1 MATMSVA
8 TTPLT
13 SAGLENLMTTLLERF
28 ETACLEQQEAG
39 NGNKMRVPMQAEI
52 RSLDF
57 WRSIVA
63 ECLASFFLVFIV
75 CGSFIPWSGHT
86 PPAISIA
93 LASGFAVAALTLSF
107 AQISGAHLNPV
118 MSLALLVTRK
128 ISPMK
133 ALLYV
138 TSQGGGAIAG
148 AALLYGVTSPG
159 HQGYLGATIVST
171 GLTDWQALGIELCL
185 TFVITL
191 VYLTT
196 MDDHRRGLSA
206 SIGPGPITLG
216 LTYTACSFVALPSTG
231 ASFNPMRS
239 LGPAFVM
246 NKWDAHWVYWLGP
259 IVGGCLAAILY
270 EFIFNPYR
278 NSQRRKGSIP
288 DGDASSIHSDE
299 DNYDDVKSTVA
310 NYQSARSQHYD
321 QYRPAI
327 SPGGPSNPISPSGA
341 GVGGAVG
348 NNWRNQQRMERAESV
363 YGGTKSLYHCGKS
376 PGPPSRSSNLNRS
389 QSVYAKPPAAPAVQ
403 PPNVYASRGAQ
414 LQSAQSTYLAAR
426 NVDLIRT
433 ESIYATRQPPAPM
446 ASGNSSRAESVYGSR
461 HPRHMADMTDVD
473 RPVRDNSLLTSS
485 VAREPVYATRAPS
498 HDRSKPESYQLEP
511 IYQTRREVVPSVA
524 AVEPAQRGESL
535 YDRKV
540 PTYRPEATVAAYNR
554 RPNPEQMETSATSA
568 GGAPIS
574 PSDTSK
580 DSAYGSVHG
589 TSIQSPAEWAGHGQ
603 ENNQSNYN
611 QQQQQQQQQHVQHLQ
626 HASAFSP
633 HLPNQPPQ
641 GSYQIQQQQ
650 QQAGHHHHYA
660 QKFRAD
666 LMSPNSQQHSPGSFH
681 SPVQY

>member
-1 MATMSVA
+1 MTSVA

-28 ETACLEQQEAG
+28 ETARLEEEAG

-63 ECLASFFLVFIV
+63 ECLASFFLVFII

-93 LASGFAVAALTLSF
+93 LASGFSVAALTLSF

-171 GLTDWQALGIELCL
+171 GLSDWQALGIELCL

-206 SIGPGPITLG
+206 SIGPGPLTLG

-327 SPGGPSNPISPSGA
+327 SPGGPSNPISPSG
-341 GVGGAVG
+341 GGGGGAVG

-389 QSVYAKPPAAPAVQ
+389 QSVYAKPPAGPAVQ

-433 ESIYATRQPPAPM
+433 ESIYATRQPPQQPPP

-485 VAREPVYATRAPS
+485 IAREPVYATRTQS
-498 HDRSKPESYQLEP
+498 SGHDRSKPESYQLEP

-524 AVEPAQRGESL
+524 TVEPAQRGESL

-554 RPNPEQMETSATSA
+554 RPNQEQMETSGTST
-568 GGAPIS
+568 GAPIS

-589 TSIQSPAEWAGHGQ
+589 NSIQSPSEWPAQ

-611 QQQQQQQQQHVQHLQ
+611 QQQQQQHVPHLQ

-633 HLPNQPPQ
+633 HLPNPPNQ
-641 GSYQIQQQQ
+641 GPYQMQQ

-666 LMSPNSQQHSPGSFH
+666 LISPSGQQQHSPGSFH

>member
-1 MATMSVA
+1 
-8 TTPLT
+8 
-13 SAGLENLMTTLLERF
+13 
-28 ETACLEQQEAG
+28 
-39 NGNKMRVPMQAEI
+39 
-52 RSLDF
+52 
-57 WRSIVA
+57 
-63 ECLASFFLVFIV
+63 
-75 CGSFIPWSGHT
+75 
-86 PPAISIA
+86 
-93 LASGFAVAALTLSF
+93 
-107 AQISGAHLNPV
+107 
-118 MSLALLVTRK
+118 
-128 ISPMK
+128 
-133 ALLYV
+133 
-138 TSQGGGAIAG
+138 
-148 AALLYGVTSPG
+148 
-159 HQGYLGATIVST
+159 
-171 GLTDWQALGIELCL
+171 
-185 TFVITL
+185 
-191 VYLTT
+191 
-196 MDDHRRGLSA
+196 
-206 SIGPGPITLG
+206 
-216 LTYTACSFVALPSTG
+216 
-231 ASFNPMRS
+231 
-239 LGPAFVM
+239 
-246 NKWDAHWVYWLGP
+246 
-259 IVGGCLAAILY
+259 
-270 EFIFNPYR
+270 
-278 NSQRRKGSIP
+278 
-288 DGDASSIHSDE
+288 
-299 DNYDDVKSTVA
+299 
-310 NYQSARSQHYD
+310 
-321 QYRPAI
+321 
-327 SPGGPSNPISPSGA
+327 
-341 GVGGAVG
+341 
-348 NNWRNQQRMERAESV
+348 MERAESV

-446 ASGNSSRAESVYGSR
+446 ASGNSTRAESVYGSR